1 MRRATA
7 IYQGVAKAAQR
18 HHGACRPSI
27 RTYIRTYIEPA
38 RIFTIMTP
46 GIPGHDSKTKE

>member
-1 MRRATA
+1 VTRRATA
-7 IYQGVAKAAQR
+7 IYQGGAKGAQR
-18 HHGACRPSI
+18 HHGACRPA
-27 RTYIRTYIEPA
+27 IRTYIEAA